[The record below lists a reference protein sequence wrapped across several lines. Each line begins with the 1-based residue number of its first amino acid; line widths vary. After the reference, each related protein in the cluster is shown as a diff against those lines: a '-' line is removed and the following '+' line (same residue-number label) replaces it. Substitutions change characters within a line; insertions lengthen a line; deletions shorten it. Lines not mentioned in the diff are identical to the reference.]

1 MQVSSLGEDHVEY
14 YNFVTGG
21 FEDVPTRTPF
31 SVEQG
36 RSFIP
41 QTAEIL
47 DVYDTYIS
55 MGVSPNE
62 ATYEILRACS
72 QGRFN
77 IDHKPSSDQENP
89 PPG

>member
-1 MQVSSLGEDHVEY
+1 MLY
-14 YNFVTGG
+14 YNYVTGD
-21 FEDVPTRTPF
+21 FEDIPRHTPV
-31 SVEQG
+31 STEQ
-36 RSFIP
+36 RRNFIP

-47 DVYDTYIS
+47 NVYDTYIN
-55 MGVSPNE
+55 MGIPPHE
-62 ATYEILRACS
+62 ATYEILLACS